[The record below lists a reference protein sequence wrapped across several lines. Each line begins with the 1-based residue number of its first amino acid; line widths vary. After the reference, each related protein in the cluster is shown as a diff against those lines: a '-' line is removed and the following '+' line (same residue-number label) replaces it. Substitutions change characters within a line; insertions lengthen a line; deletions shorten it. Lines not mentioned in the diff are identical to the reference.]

1 MKSLNKKGFTLIELL
16 AVIVIMGILMFVA
29 IPAVSR
35 TIENSRRDTFKDT
48 AVSYANQVK
57 TLWAS
62 DGLKCKQNGATAKVS
77 TALPAGTYF
86 VIIDSEKVGQTTTLH
101 DADEG
106 STGRDTTPDVPLL
119 LEQGGKSSW
128 GNREVR
134 GLVKVHVRVDDK
146 GTTDTSDDIVIN
158 DFYVGITDGIHG
170 IPTSKL
176 FGSAAELVL
185 AENLGRGDV
194 VTSGSEYE
202 HYTKF
207 NSNDIADYLCT
218 EV

>member
-35 TIENSRRDTFKDT
+35 TIENSRRDTLKDT

-62 DGLKCKQNGATAKVS
+62 DGLKCKSGPGTTEKIS
-77 TALPAGTYF
+77 TALPQDETYF
-86 VIIDSEKVGQTTTLH
+86 VLIDSEKVGSSTTLTDKDATGSRTTT
-101 DADEG
+101 
-106 STGRDTTPDVPLL
+106 PNVPVL

-134 GLVKVHVRVDDK
+134 GLVKIVVDATGK
-146 GTTDTSDDIVIN
+146 KK
-158 DFYVGITDGIHG
+158 FYVGITDGIHG
-170 IPTSKL
+170 VPTTKV
-176 FGSAAELVL
+176 FGGPTELVL
-185 AENLGRGDV
+185 AENLGRGDIV
-194 VTSGSEYE
+194 VSGSDYSQ
-202 HYTKF
+202 YSTF
-207 NSNDIADYLCT
+207 PSNNIADYLCV